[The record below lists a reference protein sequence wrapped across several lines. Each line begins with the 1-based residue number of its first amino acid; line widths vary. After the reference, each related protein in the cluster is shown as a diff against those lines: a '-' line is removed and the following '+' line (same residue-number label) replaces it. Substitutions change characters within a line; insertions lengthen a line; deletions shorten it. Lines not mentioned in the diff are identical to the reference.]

1 MKKDHVPN
9 NMLDRF
15 EERRKLW
22 RKIKA
27 RLPSIHEKDDIYLQ
41 LQNKVIKY
49 EEGKMSITELG
60 SDVAILMQGHP
71 DLIHEF
77 DQLIPE
83 TLQDSCTLLSQH
95 LAATYLKKPDL
106 HDEGYVKVFIDSFS
120 DTDTEFESEY
130 DESESDSET
139 DWNSESTK
147 LFSIYFFIIYPI
159 YIVRHTKL
167 GECTIPDNLWKKI
180 EDRFLKNYDLLQDR
194 VDEYE
199 DGRKFITELSS
210 DVSDMSITPIV
221 NTLLRGHP
229 DLIDEFRKWIP
240 ITPNKDSD
248 EVMEGLV
255 LLILIVP
262 VILILKLYN
271 VFYG

>member
-1 MKKDHVPN
+1 
-9 NMLDRF
+9 
-15 EERRKLW
+15 
-22 RKIKA
+22 A

-106 HDEGYVKVFIDSFS
+106 HDEGYVK
-120 DTDTEFESEY
+120 
-130 DESESDSET
+130 
-139 DWNSESTK
+139 
-147 LFSIYFFIIYPI
+147 
-159 YIVRHTKL
+159 
-167 GECTIPDNLWKKI
+167 
-180 EDRFLKNYDLLQDR
+180 DRFLKNYDLLQDR

-210 DVSDMSITPIV
+210 DV